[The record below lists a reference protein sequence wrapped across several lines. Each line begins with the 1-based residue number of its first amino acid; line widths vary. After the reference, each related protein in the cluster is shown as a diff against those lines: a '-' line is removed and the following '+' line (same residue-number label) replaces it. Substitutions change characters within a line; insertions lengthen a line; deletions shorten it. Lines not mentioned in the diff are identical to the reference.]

1 VGKIRSCP
9 HLPFEGRKQNKIK
22 KIIIL
27 NSFGLKKTALDA
39 RVTIHQFFHRNTSLQ
54 PAKTVKKT
62 GKYES
67 RSPSKSEK

>member
-1 VGKIRSCP
+1 MRSCP

-22 KIIIL
+22 K
-27 NSFGLKKTALDA
+27 NFNFKFFWAKKSALDA
-39 RVTIHQFFHRNTSLQ
+39 RVSIHQFFHRNTSLQ

-67 RSPSKSEK
+67 RSPSKTEK

>member
-1 VGKIRSCP
+1 
-9 HLPFEGRKQNKIK
+9 LPTPAFLRQKAEENK

-62 GKYES
+62 G
-67 RSPSKSEK
+67 